1 MDNTVYNI
9 KNMRNKFLKS
19 YHKADYAKAQQC
31 GETLIEYYKKNKLTH
46 LPEYVSD
53 LYNLACA
60 YNENGI
66 YEKAG
71 ELYRSA
77 EENISFVLSRGMT
90 VPGVGIA
97 DIYNNLGVVN
107 AKLHRFDTALK
118 YFRKSYAR
126 YREDASSS
134 TKDYSAVCYNLG
146 SVYKTLHRFGE
157 AVQSYAR
164 SLNARQEK
172 DIAYA
177 DNLFNLGICYV
188 ENKDVEIG
196 LDYMNKALPIYKE
209 ISSDPSEHISALG
222 VYASVLYRTG
232 RYEKALESYS
242 SLIRILKESKNLA
255 QPFFANTL
263 SHLADC
269 YAKLDMPETGIDL
282 KKKALAMIK
291 KHLGPNHIFYSGC
304 LSELGELYLHT
315 RELDKAAALYAEALE
330 IRIRILGIDNEEC
343 LGYIQ
348 TLAGIYSAMQL
359 YKKAEDLL
367 NYALSNLSPSNR
379 SYTNIVLWLIK
390 LYMETENGDGLNR
403 AYLLFNKVH
412 PEKSFDE
419 MLDMAEDI
427 DLDIR

>member
-1 MDNTVYNI
+1 
-9 KNMRNKFLKS
+9 
-19 YHKADYAKAQQC
+19 
-31 GETLIEYYKKNKLTH
+31 
-46 LPEYVSD
+46 
-53 LYNLACA
+53 
-60 YNENGI
+60 
-66 YEKAG
+66 
-71 ELYRSA
+71 
-77 EENISFVLSRGMT
+77 
-90 VPGVGIA
+90 
-97 DIYNNLGVVN
+97 
-107 AKLHRFDTALK
+107 
-118 YFRKSYAR
+118 
-126 YREDASSS
+126 
-134 TKDYSAVCYNLG
+134 
-146 SVYKTLHRFGE
+146 
-157 AVQSYAR
+157 
-164 SLNARQEK
+164 
-172 DIAYA
+172 
-177 DNLFNLGICYV
+177 
-188 ENKDVEIG
+188 
-196 LDYMNKALPIYKE
+196 MNKALPIYKE

-315 RELDKAAALYAEALE
+315 RELDKAAALYSEALE